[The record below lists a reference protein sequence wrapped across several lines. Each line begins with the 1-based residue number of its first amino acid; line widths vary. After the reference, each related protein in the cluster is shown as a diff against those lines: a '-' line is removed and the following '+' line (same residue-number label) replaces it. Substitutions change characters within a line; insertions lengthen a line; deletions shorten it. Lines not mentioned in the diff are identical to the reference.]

1 MELSVLLN
9 KMFVFVVLMVIG
21 YVLARRGVLDRSF
34 TKAASN
40 LTLNVFMAA
49 TIVNSVLNVNTSLS
63 WAELGKIQL
72 VVWIMQL
79 TGYVLAWLV
88 ARVVPCEEEHRPGF
102 ELLMSM
108 GNSMFIALP
117 LVDALY
123 GPIAVF
129 YMSMTCIP
137 FNILLYSYG
146 VWRLRSDPGQK
157 GFRFRDILSVPLIAA
172 LIALAI
178 FLLKPPV
185 PAALKGLIGSMSGA
199 TMPLSMIVIGSSLGS
214 VSLFDAFKNGRLYL
228 ASFVRL
234 ILIPL
239 VTWFLCRLVTQ
250 DPVLL
255 MTMMVTAACPSAVV
269 VTVLSI
275 QYGRDGV
282 FTAEG
287 TLKST
292 VLSMITLPLWVMI
305 LG

>member
-1 MELSVLLN
+1 
-9 KMFVFVVLMVIG
+9 MFVFVVLMVIG

-239 VTWFLCRLVTQ
+239 LTWFLCRLVTQ

-255 MTMMVTAACPSAVV
+255 MTMLITAGCPSAVV

-287 TLKST
+287 TLQST

>member
-287 TLKST
+287 TLQST

>member
-49 TIVNSVLNVNTSLS
+49 TIVNSVLNVDASLS

-72 VVWIMQL
+72 VVWVMQL

-123 GPIAVF
+123 GPVAVF

-146 VWRLRSDPGQK
+146 VWRLNSGRSRK

-172 LIALAI
+172 LVALAI

-185 PAALKGLIGSMSGA
+185 PTALKGLIGAMSGA

-214 VSLFDAFKNGRLYL
+214 VSLFDAFKHGRLYL

-239 VTWFLCRLVTQ
+239 LTWFLCRLLTQ

-255 MTMMVTAACPSAVV
+255 MTMLITAGCPSAVV

-287 TLKST
+287 TLQST